1 MSTYVEINGTRYLAQ
16 IIGRL
21 NDHDWDD
28 RESKTITI
36 EETYENVVNIFVDD
50 VQWNIIQEYEEMT
63 EQYDENGDVVVNDEG
78 APIFVSV
85 IKENIYDNSEYSISG
100 DITDHRDGRV
110 SVKMGKP
117 TAAELLSILEEV
129 L

>member
-16 IIGRL
+16 ITGRL

-50 VQWNIIQEYEEMT
+50 VQWNIIQEYEEVA

-78 APIFVSV
+78 TPIFVSM